1 MPPTVCKPATPVSPS
16 RYGPLRNRRS
26 EPCRTALGTDAA
38 GSGLAGKPPREHAG
52 RRAPRSVISDN
63 DGVASKGKRAGSRRG
78 TKKAPTWR
86 PRLLGLAGC
95 VTLAVVAWGY
105 LVYAAIDFGA
115 SARGGD
121 TEGWWLLA
129 LASMGAVA
137 CLFVALMLIARLLR
151 ELGITSDP
159 NTPDSALPAPHP
171 AQPEHTAAPRATAPG
186 GRRAAR

>member
-1 MPPTVCKPATPVSPS
+1 
-16 RYGPLRNRRS
+16 
-26 EPCRTALGTDAA
+26 
-38 GSGLAGKPPREHAG
+38 
-52 RRAPRSVISDN
+52 
-63 DGVASKGKRAGSRRG
+63 VASKGKRAGSRRG

-121 TEGWWLLA
+121 AGGWWLLA
-129 LASMGAVA
+129 LASTGAVA
-137 CLFVALMLIARLLR
+137 CLFTALMLIARLLR
-151 ELGITSDP
+151 ELGVTSAPTASSDLA
-159 NTPDSALPAPHP
+159 SPAQGT
-171 AQPEHTAAPRATAPG
+171 AQPEHTATPRATAPG